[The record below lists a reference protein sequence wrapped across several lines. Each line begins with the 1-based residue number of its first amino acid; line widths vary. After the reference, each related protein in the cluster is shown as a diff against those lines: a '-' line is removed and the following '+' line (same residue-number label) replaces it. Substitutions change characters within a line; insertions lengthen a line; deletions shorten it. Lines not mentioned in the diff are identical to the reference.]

1 MLAQLRRSL
10 KRSAKRSANK
20 TRKARVTRK
29 GKRDSKKK
37 SKQKSKGRKGQ
48 LNPYMKALQKARK
61 SNAPE
66 FSYGGKTYKQ
76 KKTKTGMTI
85 YARK

>member
-20 TRKARVTRK
+20 TRKARVTKK
-29 GKRDSKKK
+29 GKRGSKKK
-37 SKQKSKGRKGQ
+37 SKQRSKGRKG
-48 LNPYMKALQKARK
+48 LNPYMKALQKAQK

-66 FSYGGKTYKQ
+66 FTYGGKTYKQ